1 MSDSHPNNP
10 LFRFATTQNPE
21 LFTNK
26 KRTQLMAIPLD
37 SKDEQFS
44 VIEANAER
52 IGAVARSGYDTTN
65 EKGTVV
71 IFRQQEN
78 NTYDLEDWQIKYRP
92 ISQIE
97 ALISDWKAVGLQDM
111 LIRYN
116 PEVSVV
122 CTFLY
127 PNGAHTSY
135 HFAIDHSET

>member
-1 MSDSHPNNP
+1 
-10 LFRFATTQNPE
+10 
-21 LFTNK
+21 
-26 KRTQLMAIPLD
+26 MAIPLD

-52 IGAVARSGYDTTN
+52 IGSIARSGYETTN

-78 NTYDLEDWQIKYRP
+78 NTHELEDWQMKYRP

-97 ALISDWKAVGLQDM
+97 ALISDWKTVGLQDM

-135 HFAIDHSET
+135 HFATDDANT